1 MVQFSKLARSD
12 SIVSVAMQAMEY
24 PRSLSL
30 FVSVFLSLLLVVVVS
45 CSLYDNWL
53 SSDLA
58 SLT

>member
-30 FVSVFLSLLLVVVVS
+30 FVSVFLSLLLVVVVA
-45 CSLYDNWL
+45 LVRQTEL
-53 SSDLA
+53 LA
-58 SLT
+58 VR